1 TENETALVAQRIH
14 LAGVHLQQIERLLSR
29 RKQDRLQWPGGLLRN
44 QSRRRDLGRHGRRR
58 WLDARRGERLGRR
71 LGLGGGR
78 LLRVSLGQGRFH
90 DGHGRGGRFSQGL
103 FGCHRSR
110 RRLILRRLGW
120 LDGGLLGS
128 GLGHARRLGALH
140 RSSEE
145 SEEVVKHGP
154 LFGAKLTVDAGDHF
168 AGGHPRL
175 VVLPL

>member
-1 TENETALVAQRIH
+1 M
-14 LAGVHLQQIERLLSR
+14 
-29 RKQDRLQWPGGLLRN
+29 QWPGGLLRN

-58 WLDARRGERLGRR
+58 WLDARRGGWLGRG

-78 LLRVSLGQGRFH
+78 LLRVSLGLGLGQGRFH
-90 DGHGRGGRFSQGL
+90 DGHGRGGRFSQGW

-110 RRLILRRLGW
+110 RRLLRGLGW

-128 GLGHARRLGALH
+128 GLGHARRLGPLH
-140 RSSEE
+140 RSSKEI
-145 SEEVVKHGP
+145 EEVVKHAP